1 MLQSEHLKAAFTY
14 HNIIYHIYC
23 LYNDFFFFFLSLS
36 GRIISAILWTLVCRR
51 SPRTDL
57 PLMCCSRYKASKELF
72 DVAHE
77 SGQRH
82 AIISLL
88 ESISLIMHEEIWS
101 VNIVQ
106 ENNVLPFLYLL
117 QLDATSC
124 AIIVSLYI
132 CCYSWLKRVLTLQA
146 GQLIAVEII
155 CWALELQR
163 QISKGNG
170 EWGFNVR
177 VSVWS
182 SGSRQSSWVD
192 VQLQWCFRN
201 WISVK
206 THRNPWWLPYFFI

>member
-1 MLQSEHLKAAFTY
+1 MDSCLQKIAQDRPTSDVLLKVQGIKRIVWCCTWERAETCDYLFVREHLS
-14 HNIIYHIYC
+14 
-23 LYNDFFFFFLSLS
+23 D
-36 GRIISAILWTLVCRR
+36 
-51 SPRTDL
+51 
-57 PLMCCSRYKASKELF
+57 
-72 DVAHE
+72 
-77 SGQRH
+77 H
-82 AIISLL
+82 A
-88 ESISLIMHEEIWS
+88 WGN

-106 ENNVLPFLYLL
+106 ENNVLPFLFLL

-132 CCYSWLKRVLTLQA
+132 CCYSWLKRVLTLQT
-146 GQLIAVEII
+146 GQLISVGII
-155 CWALELQR
+155 CRALELQR

-201 WISVK
+201 WISIN
-206 THRNPWWLPYFFI
+206 THRNPWWLPYVADFFHLKCQAYTELHTPPMSIK